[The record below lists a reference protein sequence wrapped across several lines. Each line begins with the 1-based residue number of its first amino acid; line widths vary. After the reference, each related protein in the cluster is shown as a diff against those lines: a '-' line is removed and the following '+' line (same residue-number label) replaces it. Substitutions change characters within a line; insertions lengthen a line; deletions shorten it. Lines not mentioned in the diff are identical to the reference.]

1 MRVGIF
7 SKTFEGIKP
16 LKVLSDCKLSG
27 FECTQYNMS
36 CSGIGSLPEIIPE
49 SVTLELK
56 DAIHST
62 GISIIAISATY
73 NMTDPNI
80 NRRSVGRKSFEAI
93 AKCAAF
99 LGTPIITVCSG
110 SLNINDKWKSHPDNA
125 NPENW
130 FDMCKEFEMLCKI
143 AEKHNIF
150 IGVEPELGNI
160 VSSATHAAK
169 LLKSFSG
176 GPIRIVLDPAN
187 LIEDAPLYKHKKIID
202 EALESLE
209 KKIILVHAKDRFS
222 DGSIAPPGKGVID
235 WSYFLKSLAFG
246 GFDGPL
252 ITHGITASQA
262 LETANF
268 LKNELYFLK

>member
-16 LKVLSDCKLSG
+16 LKVLSDCKLIG

-56 DAIHST
+56 DAIHLT
-62 GISIIAISATY
+62 GISISAISATY

-80 NRRSVGRKSFEAI
+80 NRRSVGRKAFEAI

-99 LGTPIITVCSG
+99 LGTPIVTVCSG
-110 SLNINDKWKSHPDNA
+110 SLNTNDKWKSHPDNS

-130 FDMCKEFEMLCKI
+130 FDMCKEFEMLCTI
-143 AEKHNIF
+143 AEKHNIL

-160 VSSATHAAK
+160 VSSAPHAAK

-187 LIEDAPLYKHKKIID
+187 LIEDAPLDQHKKIID

-209 KKIILVHAKDRFS
+209 KKIILVHAKDRSS
-222 DGSIAPPGKGVID
+222 DGCIAPPGKGVID
-235 WSYFLKSLAFG
+235 WPYFLKSLAYG

-262 LETANF
+262 PETANF
-268 LKNELYFLK
+268 LRDQIYLLK